1 MLDEYCLV
9 NTEHIRLTPLLFH
22 YLWFR
27 ITDVCYGVKVVI
39 TSGWGGSKRI
49 NRQNNCNSNTFY
61 ETWKEFCGLLHPKPC
76 QQNADVGRCLAWKKR
91 WALEHLSVYSSR
103 NTNLLENKRG
113 KNFFSMVKEFGKYH
127 ILYLCTLPWGFIQ
140 LEMLKFP
147 QLKKDQ
153 KSN

>member
-9 NTEHIRLTPLLFH
+9 NTEHIRLTLLLFH

-39 TSGWGGSKRI
+39 TSGWGKELIGETTVTLIRSMKPERSFVGYYTLSLVSK
-49 NRQNNCNSNTFY
+49 
-61 ETWKEFCGLLHPKPC
+61 
-76 QQNADVGRCLAWKKR
+76 QNADVGRCLAWKKR

-113 KNFFSMVKEFGKYH
+113 KNFFF
-127 ILYLCTLPWGFIQ
+127 PWSKNLGNIIYSV
-140 LEMLKFP
+140 LGPCLG
-147 QLKKDQ
+147 D
-153 KSN
+153 SYNWRCWNSHN

>member
-1 MLDEYCLV
+1 M
-9 NTEHIRLTPLLFH
+9 NTILLTLSIYAWPLYFS
-22 YLWFR
+22 
-27 ITDVCYGVKVVI
+27 II
-39 TSGWGGSKRI
+39 
-49 NRQNNCNSNTFY
+49 CNSESLMCVMGLRSWLQVAEEEVKELTG
-61 ETWKEFCGLLHPKPC
+61 ETTVTLIRSMKPERSFVGC
-76 QQNADVGRCLAWKKR
+76 YTLSLVSKQNAVVGRCLAWKKR

-113 KNFFSMVKEFGKYH
+113 KKFFSMVKEFGKHH

-147 QLKKDQ
+147 QLKKDR